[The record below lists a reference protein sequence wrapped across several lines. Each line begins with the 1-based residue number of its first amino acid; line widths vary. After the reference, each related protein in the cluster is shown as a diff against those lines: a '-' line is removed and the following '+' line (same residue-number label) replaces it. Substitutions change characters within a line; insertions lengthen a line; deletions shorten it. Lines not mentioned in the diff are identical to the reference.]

1 MMLSEMRS
9 RGLTVKSVQEFNRR
23 VILRLIY
30 EKKLCS
36 RTEIVESSRL
46 DASTV
51 TRVVQQ
57 LVDDGFVEESILQK
71 GENQRGRRSIGLRI
85 AADPHRVLVVRL
97 QRLNFQVA
105 MLDLRGSIL
114 KSAEVQIKPI
124 SKAENI
130 FEQIVESLNS
140 FLDLCKENLLG
151 IGVTLPGPFLED
163 SERIALITETTDWRQ
178 FDLIQRLRVHYQQI
192 PVYSKHDAKAA
203 ALAVWI
209 SQGLDSNSKVTLYL
223 SAGQGIGS
231 GLVLD
236 GEVFRGSLGT
246 AGEIGHTSIDL
257 NGPLCKC
264 GNRGCL
270 EIYSSSLALLRNLEV
285 NWQEISSRSISFE
298 EVVVAYQEQQPVVVK
313 EVELVAKYLAQGLIN
328 CINLINPDLIVIGD
342 EYARFGESFL
352 NIIKSYLQ
360 TSTLPS
366 VFKNINFQLAPQ
378 TDLVINGS
386 FHHVIQS
393 ELL

>member
-36 RTEIVESSRL
+36 RTEIVESSSL

-124 SKAENI
+124 STAENI

-231 GLVLD
+231 GLVLS

-298 EVVVAYQEQQPVVVK
+298 EVVVAYHEQQPVVEK

-342 EYARFGESFL
+342 EYARFGERFL
-352 NIIKSYLQ
+352 NIIKSHLQ

>member
-1 MMLSEMRS
+1 
-9 RGLTVKSVQEFNRR
+9 
-23 VILRLIY
+23 
-30 EKKLCS
+30 
-36 RTEIVESSRL
+36 
-46 DASTV
+46 
-51 TRVVQQ
+51 
-57 LVDDGFVEESILQK
+57 
-71 GENQRGRRSIGLRI
+71 
-85 AADPHRVLVVRL
+85 VL
-97 QRLNFQVA
+97 N
-105 MLDLRGSIL
+105 
-114 KSAEVQIKPI
+114 
-124 SKAENI
+124 
-130 FEQIVESLNS
+130 
-140 FLDLCKENLLG
+140 
-151 IGVTLPGPFLED
+151 
-163 SERIALITETTDWRQ
+163 
-178 FDLIQRLRVHYQQI
+178 
-192 PVYSKHDAKAA
+192 
-203 ALAVWI
+203 
-209 SQGLDSNSKVTLYL
+209 
-223 SAGQGIGS
+223 
-231 GLVLD
+231 

-298 EVVVAYQEQQPVVVK
+298 EVVVGYQEQQPVVVK
-313 EVELVAKYLAQGLIN
+313 EVDLVARYLAQGLIN

-342 EYARFGESFL
+342 EYARFGERFL

>member
-36 RTEIVESSRL
+36 RTEIVESSKL

-105 MLDLRGSIL
+105 MLDLRGSVL
-114 KSAEVQIKPI
+114 KAAEIQIKPI
-124 SKAENI
+124 STAENI

-163 SERIALITETTDWRQ
+163 SERIALITETTDWHQ

-231 GLVLD
+231 GLVLN

-270 EIYSSSLALLRNLEV
+270 EIYSSSLALLRNLEA

-313 EVELVAKYLAQGLIN
+313 EVKLVAKYLAQGLIN

-342 EYARFGESFL
+342 EYARFGECFL
-352 NIIKSYLQ
+352 NTIKSYLQ

>member
-1 MMLSEMRS
+1 
-9 RGLTVKSVQEFNRR
+9 
-23 VILRLIY
+23 
-30 EKKLCS
+30 
-36 RTEIVESSRL
+36 
-46 DASTV
+46 
-51 TRVVQQ
+51 
-57 LVDDGFVEESILQK
+57 
-71 GENQRGRRSIGLRI
+71 
-85 AADPHRVLVVRL
+85 
-97 QRLNFQVA
+97 
-105 MLDLRGSIL
+105 
-114 KSAEVQIKPI
+114 
-124 SKAENI
+124 
-130 FEQIVESLNS
+130 
-140 FLDLCKENLLG
+140 
-151 IGVTLPGPFLED
+151 
-163 SERIALITETTDWRQ
+163 
-178 FDLIQRLRVHYQQI
+178 VHYQQI

-231 GLVLD
+231 GLVLS

-313 EVELVAKYLAQGLIN
+313 EVKLVAKYLAQGLIN
-328 CINLINPDLIVIGD
+328 CINLMNPDLIVIGD
-342 EYARFGESFL
+342 EYARFGECFL
-352 NIIKSYLQ
+352 NTIKSYLQ

>member
-1 MMLSEMRS
+1 MAVNEMRS
-9 RGLTVKSVQEFNRR
+9 RGFTVKSVQEYNRR

-30 EKKLCS
+30 ERRLCS
-36 RTEIVESSRL
+36 RSEIVQSSGL

-57 LVDDGFVEESILQK
+57 LVDEGFVEESILQK
-71 GENQRGRRSIGLRI
+71 EENQRGRRSIGLRI

-97 QRLNFQVA
+97 QRLNFRVA
-105 MLDLRGSIL
+105 LMDLRGSVL
-114 KSAEVQIKPI
+114 KSNEIQVKPVNTAE
-124 SKAENI
+124 SI
-130 FEQIVESLNS
+130 FEQIVESLNT
-140 FLDLCKENLLG
+140 FLELCKENLLG

-163 SERIALITETTDWRQ
+163 SERIVLITESTDWHQ
-178 FDLIQRLRVHYQQI
+178 FDLIQQLRSHYEKI

-223 SAGQGIGS
+223 SAGQGIGA
-231 GLVLD
+231 GIVLN

-270 EIYSSSLALLRNLEV
+270 EIYSSSLALLRNLVEH
-285 NWQEISSRSISFE
+285 WYKISSKPISFE
-298 EVVVAYQEQQPVVVK
+298 EVVVAYREQHPLVVK
-313 EVELVAKYLAQGLIN
+313 EVALVAKYLAKGLVN
-328 CINLINPDLIVIGD
+328 SINLINPDLIVIGD
-342 EYARFGESFL
+342 EYARFGEHFVES
-352 NIIKSYLQ
+352 IKCYVQ
-360 TSTLPS
+360 NNVLPS
-366 VFKNINFQLAPQ
+366 VFKNIKFQLAPQ
-378 TDLVINGS
+378 KDLVISGS